1 MNKIF
6 LAGVIVFLSLPF
18 TVGLAQNKYQ
28 GFNGFISFFS
38 SAPLEDIYAENEKV
52 KSLINLSTNEV
63 AFVVTISGFE
73 FKKALMQEHFNE
85 KYMES
90 HKYPRAS
97 FSGKLTS
104 AADLQSPGK
113 HEVVVKG
120 DIEIHGVKKTIEVP
134 GTIHNKGDQLIAES
148 EFYLKPADF
157 DIKIPKLLIKNIAEK
172 VLVKVKLEYK
182 SKKQQSKESQD
193 MKQPG

>member
-1 MNKIF
+1 MPKTLLSGIILTLNLIF
-6 LAGVIVFLSLPF
+6 FSVK
-18 TVGLAQNKYQ
+18 AQDRYQ

-38 SAPLEDIYAENEKV
+38 SAPLEDIYAENQKV
-52 KSLINLSTNEV
+52 KSLIDLATKEV

-73 FKKALMQEHFNE
+73 FKKALMQDHFNE

-90 HKYPRAS
+90 HKYPKAT

-104 AADLQSPGK
+104 AADLQSQGA
-113 HEVVVKG
+113 HEVIVKG
-120 DIEIHGVKKTIEVP
+120 DIDIHGVTKPIEVP
-134 GTIHNKGDQLIAES
+134 GTLYNRGDHLTAES

-172 VLVKVKLEYK
+172 VLVKVKLEYQP
-182 SKKQQSKESQD
+182 KKQ
-193 MKQPG
+193 

>member
-1 MNKIF
+1 MKRILF
-6 LAGVIVFLSLPF
+6 AGIILALSLPGMN
-18 TVGLAQNKYQ
+18 TVAQNKYQ
-28 GFNGFISFFS
+28 AFKGFISFFS

-52 KSLINLSTNEV
+52 KSLIDFSSNDV

-73 FKKALMQEHFNE
+73 FRKTLMQEHFNE

-90 HKYPRAS
+90 HKFPRAV
-97 FSGKLTS
+97 FSGKLISS
-104 AADLQSPGK
+104 ANLQNSGV
-113 HEVVVKG
+113 HQVMVKG
-120 DIEIHGVKKTIEVP
+120 DIEIHGVKKTIEIP
-134 GTIHNKGDQLIAES
+134 GTINNKGDSLTAES

-182 SKKQQSKESQD
+182 AKKVRDNMNQD
-193 MKQPG
+193 MR